1 VDYDPSWPALFEKHA
16 ERLREAL
23 GDVALRIEHIGST
36 SVPGL
41 AAKPI
46 IDVVVVVQDSSDEAS
61 YLPALIAAGYELR
74 VREPGFHEHRML
86 RTPARDTHVHLYSRD
101 CPEVGRCLLFRDRLR
116 SDAAD
121 RELYALTKRELSTRD
136 WPSMDA
142 YATAKTGV
150 VEAILGRA
158 IRE

>member
-1 VDYDPSWPALFEKHA
+1 M
-16 ERLREAL
+16 
-23 GDVALRIEHIGST
+23 
-36 SVPGL
+36 
-41 AAKPI
+41 
-46 IDVVVVVQDSSDEAS
+46 VVQDSSDEAS

-86 RTPARDTHVHLYSRD
+86 RTPARDTHVHVYSRG
-101 CPEVGRCLLFRDRLR
+101 CAEVRRYLLFRDRLR